1 MSVHDLYQT
10 LQFMGMEINSTE
22 VSLLKETK
30 DETVKQYIS
39 VF

>member
-1 MSVHDLYQT
+1 MSVHDPSQT
-10 LQFMGMEINSTE
+10 LQFMGMEINSIE
-22 VSLLKETK
+22 ISLLKETK